1 MLTLLQ
7 LSPECCPK
15 GGQNVG
21 GQNSDRGA
29 VCP

>member
-7 LSPECCPK
+7 LSPECCLK
-15 GGQNVG
+15 GGQNV